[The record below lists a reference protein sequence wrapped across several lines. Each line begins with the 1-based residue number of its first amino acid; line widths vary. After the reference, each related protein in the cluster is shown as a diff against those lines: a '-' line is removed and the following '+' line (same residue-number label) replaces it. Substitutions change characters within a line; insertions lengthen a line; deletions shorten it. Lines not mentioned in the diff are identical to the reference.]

1 MKQDI
6 IKIRR
11 KPPWQVAVKEIRFLI
26 LPAFSVI
33 TAAFRHSEENPLPAK
48 GQISKEI
55 AFCSAKQGGIIM
67 SGAFETGIYRN
78 VFAECGLPEDCLL
91 YTSPS
96 PRDRG

>member
-55 AFCSAKQGGIIM
+55 AFCSAKHGGK
-67 SGAFETGIYRN
+67 SSARRGLAFCSAKHG
-78 VFAECGLPEDCLL
+78 GLK
-91 YTSPS
+91 
-96 PRDRG
+96 

>member
-1 MKQDI
+1 MKIIKI

-55 AFCSAKQGGIIM
+55 AFCSAKQGGKILCPQE
-67 SGAFETGIYRN
+67 ANF
-78 VFAECGLPEDCLL
+78 
-91 YTSPS
+91 
-96 PRDRG
+96 

>member
-55 AFCSAKQGGIIM
+55 AFCSAKQGGIDKW
-67 SGAFETGIYRN
+67 N
-78 VFAECGLPEDCLL
+78 
-91 YTSPS
+91 
-96 PRDRG
+96 